1 VSTTTGSRREARPP
15 HPAQPPEQVR
25 RAPAEPLSARRR
37 RRVVGSPWTPYVFL
51 APAVLYI
58 VVFQLVPLVQEVYL
72 SFTRTTLLNPAV
84 SVWVGLANYQR
95 VFADPEFQ
103 QTLLTTA
110 VYVVC
115 CVVGSVGLGLI
126 VALLLN
132 GRFPGRG
139 VARSLV
145 TIPWAAPGIA
155 VALIATWM
163 FNPQFGILTRLL
175 RAVGIDPGASGALD
189 NPRLALA
196 AILLTTIWQLV
207 PFVAVVL
214 LSALQSV
221 PQELVEAA
229 SMDGAG
235 RWTVFRVVTWQVL
248 KPTVGLVAV
257 LMTIW
262 SLRRFELIWLMTRG
276 GPLGSTRTLVIDLYS
291 QAFESKQLGVAAAIG
306 MVGIVISVIVIAG
319 SRLVA
324 RAAARE
330 A

>member
-1 VSTTTGSRREARPP
+1 MTRSPGSGNKTGSASSP
-15 HPAQPPEQVR
+15 
-25 RAPAEPLSARRR
+25 RRR
-37 RRVVGSPWTPYVFL
+37 RSAVGSPWTPYWFL
-51 APAVLYI
+51 APAVLYLGI
-58 VVFQLVPLVQEVYL
+58 FQLYPLLQEVWL
-72 SFTRTTLLNPAV
+72 SFTKTTLLNPNLNM
-84 SVWVGLANYQR
+84 WVGLAN
-95 VFADPEFQ
+95 FQ
-103 QTLLTTA
+103 SVLSDDSFRQTLLTTLI
-110 VYVVC
+110 YVAA
-115 CVVGSVGLGLI
+115 CVVGSVGLGLV

-132 GRFPGRG
+132 GTFPGRA

-175 RAVGIDPGASGALD
+175 RSLGIDPGQNGVLD
-189 NPRLALA
+189 NPSLALGA
-196 AILLTTIWQLV
+196 VLMTTIWQLV

-229 SMDGAG
+229 QVDGAG
-235 RWTVFRVVTWQVL
+235 RWTIFRVVTWQVL
-248 KPTVGLVAV
+248 KPTIGLVAV

-291 QAFESKQLGVAAAIG
+291 QAFESKQLGIAAAIG
-306 MVGIVISVIVIAG
+306 MVGIIISLIVIVG

-324 RAAARE
+324 RAAAKE

>member
-1 VSTTTGSRREARPP
+1 MSGQKGGPRLLTRSPGSGNRTGSASSSPRKRK
-15 HPAQPPEQVR
+15 
-25 RAPAEPLSARRR
+25 SA
-37 RRVVGSPWTPYVFL
+37 VGSPWTPYLFL

-58 VVFQLVPLVQEVYL
+58 GIFQLYPLLQEVWL
-72 SFTRTTLLNPAV
+72 SFTKTTLLNPNV
-84 SVWVGLANYQR
+84 NVWVGFAN
-95 VFADPEFQ
+95 FQ
-103 QTLLTTA
+103 SVLSDSDFRQTLLTTLL
-110 VYVVC
+110 YVAA
-115 CVVGSVGLGLI
+115 CVVGSVGLGLM

-132 GRFPGRG
+132 GKFPGRG

-145 TIPWAAPGIA
+145 TVPWAAPGIA

-175 RAVGIDPGASGALD
+175 KAVGVDPGQNGVLD

-196 AILLTTIWQLV
+196 AVLMTTIWQLV

-229 SMDGAG
+229 QVDGAG
-235 RWTVFRVVTWQVL
+235 RWTIFQVVTWQVL
-248 KPTVGLVAV
+248 KPTIGLVAV

-291 QAFESKQLGVAAAIG
+291 QAFESKQLGTAAAIG
-306 MVGIVISVIVIAG
+306 MVGIVISLIVIIG

-324 RAAARE
+324 RAAAKE

>member
-1 VSTTTGSRREARPP
+1 MSGQKGGPRLLSRSPGTGTSDPASTSSRK
-15 HPAQPPEQVR
+15 
-25 RAPAEPLSARRR
+25 RRR
-37 RRVVGSPWTPYVFL
+37 KSAVGSPWTPYLFL

-58 VVFQLVPLVQEVYL
+58 GIFQLFPLLQEVWL
-72 SFTRTTLLNPAV
+72 SFTRTTLLNPTLN
-84 SVWVGLANYQR
+84 VWVGLANYQS
-95 VFADPEFQ
+95 VLGDPSFR
-103 QTLLTTA
+103 QTLLTTLL
-110 VYVVC
+110 YVTA
-115 CVVGSVGLGLI
+115 CVVGSVGLGLV

-132 GRFPGRG
+132 GRFPGRA

-145 TIPWAAPGIA
+145 TVPWAAPGIA

-163 FNPQFGILTRLL
+163 FNPQFGLLTRVLKGL
-175 RAVGIDPGASGALD
+175 GIDTGENGVLD
-189 NPRLALA
+189 NPSLALG
-196 AILLTTIWQLV
+196 AILVTTIWQLV

-229 SMDGAG
+229 QVDGAG
-235 RWTVFRVVTWQVL
+235 RWMIFRVVTWQVL
-248 KPTVGLVAV
+248 KPTIGLVAV

-291 QAFESKQLGVAAAIG
+291 QAFESKQLGAAAAIG
-306 MVGIVISVIVIAG
+306 MVGIVISLIVIIG

-324 RAAARE
+324 RAAAKE